1 MIDFKRKY
9 MEFLPNV
16 QIFLRFG
23 KNFFC
28 NVAVFEFVNY

>member
-23 KNFFC
+23 KNFFRS
-28 NVAVFEFVNY
+28 AAGYDFVNS

>member
-28 NVAVFEFVNY
+28 SVLVVNFVNN

>member
-1 MIDFKRKY
+1 MIDFKGKY

-28 NVAVFEFVNY
+28 DVGVMDLVNS